1 MLPLA
6 LDILVAS
13 VALLVFVVDLLM
25 PAEEKRGLGVLAV
38 TGVALTLVASFF
50 VDVSGTAFGG
60 AFVGDGVGLYLK
72 RIFLAAGALG
82 LLISIDHADRKFGR
96 RQGEYYLLVLLS
108 LLGMTLLAS
117 ARELVFLVV
126 AFELM
131 SLPLYILVAIAKDKG
146 PGSEAAMKV
155 YLVGAAS
162 AAITLYGLSLIYGAT
177 GTTVIPEIAKG
188 IAAGGASPL
197 LIGGMLVTLGGLGF
211 KIGAVPF
218 HMWVPDAYEG
228 APSPFVGFL
237 SVAPKAAGFAVLIRL
252 YLEGFL
258 GAAGSWMPLIVLFAA
273 ASMLVGNLV
282 AIPQN
287 NVKRLLAYSG
297 IGQIG
302 FMLLAL
308 ATGTAEGV
316 AMLLFYLVAY
326 LFTNM
331 GAFAVVT
338 MIGDAEGSDDIS
350 AYRGLNRRNPGL
362 AFAMLLFLL
371 SLGGIPFVAGF
382 WAKLNV
388 FLAAYDA
395 GMVSLVLLGFLLSV
409 VGLFYYMRVAR
420 AIYMDEPAAD
430 AKPLPAMA
438 LSLKTGVVVACA
450 GVIGM
455 GIFPGP
461 FIETALAA
469 AKLMLP

>member
-1 MLPLA
+1 MMPLA
-6 LDILVAS
+6 LDILLAS

-25 PAEEKRGLGVLAV
+25 PVEEKRGLGILAV
-38 TGVALTLVASFF
+38 AGVSLTLVASFF
-50 VDVSGTAFGG
+50 VDVNGSAFGG
-60 AFVGDGVGLYLK
+60 AFAGDAVALYLK

-82 LLISIDHADRKFGR
+82 ILVSIDHADRKFGR

-117 ARELVFLVV
+117 ARELIFLVV

-131 SLPLYILVAIAKDKG
+131 SLPLYILVAIAKDRG
-146 PGSEAAMKV
+146 PGGEAAMKL

-162 AAITLYGLSLIYGAT
+162 AAITLYGLSLVYGGT
-177 GTTVIPEIAKG
+177 GSTMIPAIAQT
-188 IAAGGASPL
+188 IAAGQVSPL
-197 LIGGMLVTLGGLGF
+197 LVAGMLVTLGGLGF

-218 HMWVPDAYEG
+218 HMWVPDTYEG
-228 APSPFVGFL
+228 APTPFVAFL

-258 GAAGSWMPLIVLFAA
+258 GAAGRWMPMAVLITVAT
-273 ASMLVGNLV
+273 MVVGNLL

-297 IGQIG
+297 VAQIG
-302 FMLLAL
+302 YMLLAL
-308 ATGTAEGV
+308 VVGSAEGV
-316 AMLLFYLVAY
+316 AMLLFYLAAY

-331 GAFAVVT
+331 GAFAVAT
-338 MIGDAEGSDDIS
+338 AIGDAEGSDDLA
-350 AYRGLNRRNPGL
+350 AYRGLNKRNPGL

-388 FLAAYDA
+388 FIAAYHA
-395 GMVSLVLLGFLLSV
+395 GFVSLVLLGALLVV
-409 VGLFYYMRVAR
+409 VGLFYYMRIAR
-420 AIYMDEPAAD
+420 SMYMDEPAAD
-430 AKPLPAMA
+430 AKPLPTMA
-438 LSLKTGVVVACA
+438 LPLKTGVIVACA

-455 GIFPGP
+455 GLYPAP

-469 AKLMLP
+469 AKILLP